1 MCSAKALSRYS
12 ELVDDLIRQ
21 KINKLEAAAN
31 DGRMMLR
38 EWELPELLDAL
49 DSSQEATS
57 SDDLQQKLRGVQQT
71 GGRWLLN
78 NTLAK
83 FSLLCFVSLVLC
95 AR

>member
-12 ELVDDLIRQ
+12 KLVDDLIRQ
-21 KINKLEAAAN
+21 KINKLEVVAN
-31 DGRMMLR
+31 DARMMLR

-57 SDDLQQKLRGVQQT
+57 SDELQQKLRGVQQT
-71 GGRWLLN
+71 GDRWILN
-78 NTLAK
+78 STLAK
-83 FSLLCFVSLVLC
+83 FSLLRLISLVLC

>member
-21 KINKLEAAAN
+21 KINKLEASAN

-57 SDDLQQKLRGVQQT
+57 SNNLQRKLRGVEQT
-71 GGRWLLN
+71 SCRWLH
-78 NTLAK
+78 
-83 FSLLCFVSLVLC
+83 SLVHG
-95 AR
+95 

>member
-31 DGRMMLR
+31 DARMMLR
-38 EWELPELLDAL
+38 EWELPELLNAW

-57 SDDLQQKLRGVQQT
+57 SDDLQQKLRGV
-71 GGRWLLN
+71 
-78 NTLAK
+78 
-83 FSLLCFVSLVLC
+83 
-95 AR
+95 

>member
-1 MCSAKALSRYS
+1 MCGAKALSCYS

-57 SDDLQQKLRGVQQT
+57 SDDLQQRLRGIQQT
-71 GGRWLLN
+71 GGKWLLN
-78 NTLAK
+78 NTLDK
-83 FSLLCFVSLVLC
+83 FSSLCLVSLGLC
-95 AR
+95 VR

>member
-1 MCSAKALSRYS
+1 MLYFMCGAKALSRYS

-38 EWELPELLDAL
+38 EWELLELLDAL

-57 SDDLQQKLRGVQQT
+57 
-71 GGRWLLN
+71 
-78 NTLAK
+78 
-83 FSLLCFVSLVLC
+83 
-95 AR
+95 

>member
-1 MCSAKALSRYS
+1 MM
-12 ELVDDLIRQ
+12 E
-21 KINKLEAAAN
+21 E
-31 DGRMMLR
+31 MMLR

-57 SDDLQQKLRGVQQT
+57 SDDLQQKLHGVQQT

-83 FSLLCFVSLVLC
+83 FSFALSCQLNTLCQMIFLPIS
-95 AR
+95 

>member
-1 MCSAKALSRYS
+1 MWHFVCSAKALSRYS

-57 SDDLQQKLRGVQQT
+57 SDDLQ
-71 GGRWLLN
+71 
-78 NTLAK
+78 
-83 FSLLCFVSLVLC
+83 
-95 AR
+95 